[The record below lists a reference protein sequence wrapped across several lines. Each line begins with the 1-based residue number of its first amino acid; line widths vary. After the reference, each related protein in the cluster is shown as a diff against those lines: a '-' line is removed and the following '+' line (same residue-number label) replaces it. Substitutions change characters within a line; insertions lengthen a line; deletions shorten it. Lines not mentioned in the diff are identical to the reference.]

1 MIRLATVFSGI
12 GAVEHALNRM
22 GLDNE
27 IVFACDNGDIDIFS
41 KKIDVDMDQIGTE
54 ISSLNALINNM
65 KYSEDDDYELQL
77 ANMFNDVT
85 TRFEYIQNMLKSINI
100 TNEEKKV
107 KDILKII
114 IKTPHL
120 NKRRIKVYT
129 DFLNDL
135 NSNCSNINKKLLL
148 FKIILK
154 ITNDFKKDNSMK
166 NLGKDD
172 INFLS
177 AYNIDWSLINK
188 PLKLLYN
195 FMEVNNGKKL
205 IREVKDLSQR
215 VGQLYGKINT
225 LHHLKKMESLDS
237 FSKKKKYVDTL
248 YKGNEKR
255 NKVKISYMSNYNCPE
270 EHFHWDVTFLD
281 GNHYKNQVD
290 LFVGGSPC
298 QSFSL
303 VGKQRGLSDTR
314 GTLFYDY
321 ARLINE
327 ICPKVFIY
335 ENVRAVLSND
345 CGRTWE
351 KMKEV
356 FEQLNYDVYYTNE
369 GKPSILN
376 AKDYGIPQNRERLF
390 VVGFRSDLKLKQKF
404 KFPKK
409 MELKKKMQDFL
420 IDNAPGGYFLPKKGV
435 EFVTKEKNLNKKY
448 TQIDGNIALCQK
460 KNQEF
465 NWHGDFIFQSEKD
478 AKKNNIP
485 DLEKYFLS
493 EKVKKYVLSSG
504 TKNFYSKPKTD
515 LDVARPLLTTMHKMH
530 RAGVDNYVTTEGRL
544 RKLTPR
550 ECLRLMGFSDD
561 WKIVVSDTA
570 MYQQAGNSIV
580 VDVLIQIINEI
591 IKCYPS
597 LIKSNGEKYE

>member
-77 ANMFNDVT
+77 ANMLNDVT
-85 TRFEYIQNMLKSINI
+85 TRFEYMQNMLKSINI

-166 NLGKDD
+166 NLGKDG

-205 IREVKDLSQR
+205 IREVRDLSQR

-281 GNHYKNQVD
+281 GNQYKNQVD

-465 NWHGDFIFQSEKD
+465 NWHGDFIFQSEED